1 MSKEILKRKP
11 KRTKAVEKWLAEEV
25 AEQLARYKKIA
36 HEMNVELE
44 DQREQWF
51 REFEQRIMTSGFFMH
66 ADIKKV
72 IKPKE
77 IYPKPKRKNK
87 VVY

>member
-25 AEQLARYKKIA
+25 AEQLARYQKIEQ
-36 HEMNVELE
+36 EMNVELE
-44 DQREQWF
+44 AQREQWF
-51 REFEQRIMTSGFFMH
+51 REFEQRIQTTGFFWH
-66 ADIKKV
+66 ADNKKI
-72 IKPKE
+72 IKPE
-77 IYPKPKRKNK
+77 QIYKKPKRKNK